1 MKPRLVKR
9 QGSWHNNWY
18 EKDLILLPGFCMEHE
33 TQSPDQG
40 RGQEER
46 GRQSAALPLMVWVLG
61 IHLECL
67 CPETTLANRKKKK
80 NARGNLTLL

>member
-1 MKPRLVKR
+1 
-9 QGSWHNNWY
+9 
-18 EKDLILLPGFCMEHE
+18 MEHE
-33 TQSPDQG
+33 IQSPDQG

-46 GRQSAALPLMVWVLG
+46 RRQSAALPLMVWVLG

-80 NARGNLTLL
+80 KCQRKLNSSVVSAL